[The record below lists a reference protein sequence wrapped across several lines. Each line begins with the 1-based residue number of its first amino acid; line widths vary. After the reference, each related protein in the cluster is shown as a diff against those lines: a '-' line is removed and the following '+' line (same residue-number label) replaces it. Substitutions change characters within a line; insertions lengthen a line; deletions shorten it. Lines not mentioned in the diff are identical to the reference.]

1 MVWSIFDR
9 DRRNAESRGRSGQ
22 APRRLRK
29 RREQLAVRDRESH
42 HVSLGGEWLENR
54 AMLAAF
60 TYDSVAESLTIDLDN
75 TNEAITLTST
85 GGGDYV
91 FTSTNTFTGTNTTG
105 LSGATTNT
113 LTITSALTLA
123 DIFVTDS
130 ATGTSV
136 SFGTST
142 GSYVDNLGIALNT
155 TPGNVTVAQST
166 TFAGSST
173 LSALANNVVLTA
185 ALTMGTGSVT
195 LTAASTING
204 AGTLTADSLALAAA
218 TGIGNT
224 TALSLAAPT
233 ISATSTAGKINV
245 ANALGTA
252 VTVTSLT
259 TQTAVDP
266 GGALIT
272 FNQSGG
278 GTVTFNNVS
287 AAGTLAES
295 GWGVITLANA
305 GGGITIAGT
314 GVTNAG
320 TTSTITLTITGTLS
334 GTAGDQYR
342 VQYFSSLASDATT
355 AAAVQGRLLLGYE
368 DVTISGGGTTVID
381 KVFAQGD
388 ILVNDWASATATL
401 LVSGTPKNTSPFA
414 LGRKVV

>member
-75 TNEAITLTST
+75 TNGAITLTST

-91 FTSTNTFTGTNTTG
+91 FTSTNKFTGTDTTG
-105 LSGATTNT
+105 LSGDNTKT
-113 LTITSALTLA
+113 LTITSALTLV

-142 GSYVDNLGIALNT
+142 GSYVDNLGIALDK

-195 LTAASTING
+195 LTAPAGASC
-204 AGTLTADSLALAAA
+204 L
-218 TGIGNT
+218 
-224 TALSLAAPT
+224 
-233 ISATSTAGKINV
+233 
-245 ANALGTA
+245 
-252 VTVTSLT
+252 
-259 TQTAVDP
+259 
-266 GGALIT
+266 
-272 FNQSGG
+272 
-278 GTVTFNNVS
+278 
-287 AAGTLAES
+287 
-295 GWGVITLANA
+295 
-305 GGGITIAGT
+305 
-314 GVTNAG
+314 
-320 TTSTITLTITGTLS
+320 
-334 GTAGDQYR
+334 
-342 VQYFSSLASDATT
+342 
-355 AAAVQGRLLLGYE
+355 
-368 DVTISGGGTTVID
+368 
-381 KVFAQGD
+381 
-388 ILVNDWASATATL
+388 
-401 LVSGTPKNTSPFA
+401 
-414 LGRKVV
+414 